1 VSEASDPIKAKLEEL
16 RKKREAVAAKR
27 DARLASLA
35 VEEQLKL
42 EQLGLEDEEAI
53 EAAEAKHGP
62 ALIYGSDDANTMRR
76 IAVVRT
82 DQGVV
87 ILERAEPV
95 VWKRYQAGKKDS
107 PEETDK
113 FVKPS
118 LIHPDARRYQ
128 EMVEAQPFV
137 REHCALAL
145 GVLAGIRIK
154 EAAGK

>member
-62 ALIYGSDDANTMRR
+62 ALIYGSDDANTMR
-76 IAVVRT
+76 RT